1 MRASGR
7 VHRLFRLARDR
18 PPVARVGYGP
28 RDAERLGAILLQTLR
43 VSRRRAFR
51 TGRPS
56 AGIGRRQPSASQ
68 VSGTAPKPSRLSCP
82 LPAVRST
89 PYPPRADA
97 RDYAPA
103 QMTGHKFFEMGLRA
117 AAALGVAK
125 MNACR
130 LMPTRCPQSAS
141 SPACGGG
148 GPPSGG
154 GGGGH
159 KRRSVG
165 PPPSVGFAPTFPRT
179 REKGPAASFAAIR
192 PVHALTPRTTL
203 PAACPPPA

>member
-1 MRASGR
+1 MSMAIRASGR
-7 VHRLFRLARDR
+7 VHRLLRLARDR

-28 RDAERLGAILLQTLR
+28 RDAERLGAILSQTLR

-97 RDYAPA
+97 KDYAPA
-103 QMTGHKFFEMGLRA
+103 QMTGHKFFEIGLRA
-117 AAALGVAK
+117 AAALGVAQ

-130 LMPTRCPQSAS
+130 LGPNP
-141 SPACGGG
+141 SPSTGQ
-148 GPPSGG
+148 
-154 GGGGH
+154 
-159 KRRSVG
+159 VG
-165 PPPSVGFAPTFPRT
+165 N
-179 REKGPAASFAAIR
+179 PAASPWR
-192 PVHALTPRTTL
+192 PLSRLLSKSMLSERHCWRADGEADANDQIAVRGARPGRIPTL
-203 PAACPPPA
+203 A